1 MGEKHKTS
9 INIDPIVWKKWLHF
23 VLDETGSTKK
33 VSEEFEKAL
42 EFYMD
47 YKRKSKK

>member
-1 MGEKHKTS
+1 VEKRKTS
-9 INIDPIVWKKWLHF
+9 INVDPDLWNQWLHF

-42 EFYMD
+42 KFYM
-47 YKRKSKK
+47 KSRNKVH